1 MKNNIWTAIR
11 ERAAEVADQFAAS
24 MNAEVDAE
32 GAHFIPLPG
41 AWRGLWIFR
50 TVNVSGETKE
60 MSVMQEPLVSGLG
73 IRFMS
78 PGVIRYLSLD
88 AFRDRIQDLM
98 GQRQKSQGQ
107 VVSEAVYENAHKP
120 GGLLYGNIAKGPW
133 KGEPRWSG
141 EQGEHFGGAR

>member
-73 IRFMS
+73 VRLMS
-78 PGVIRYLSLD
+78 PGIVRYVSLA
-88 AFRDRIQDLM
+88 AFKERIQDLV
-98 GQRQKSQGQ
+98 RSREKSQGQ
-107 VVSEAVYENAHKP
+107 VVSEAAYENAHQP
-120 GGLLYGNIAKGPW
+120 GGLLYGNLAKGPW
-133 KGEPRWSG
+133 KGEPNPNR